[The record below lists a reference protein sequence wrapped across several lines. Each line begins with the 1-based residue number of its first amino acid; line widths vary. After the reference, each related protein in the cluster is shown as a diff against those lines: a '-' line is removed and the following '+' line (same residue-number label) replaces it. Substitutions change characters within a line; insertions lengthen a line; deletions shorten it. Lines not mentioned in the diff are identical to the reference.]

1 MTKTDLKFST
11 RCIHMGLDNDG
22 FGSPNTPL
30 YDTTTFKFS
39 STDKMKRVIEGQD
52 IGYLYTRYG
61 SNPSIVSVEKKLAS
75 IESAET
81 ALVFSSGMAAI
92 SATVITHGAKGVICL
107 GEVYGGTWELM
118 SSQLTSLGREVTF
131 IATDNIDAIEIK
143 LKQGTQLVYF
153 ETPSN
158 PLLKLIDINKICSLA
173 HAYNAIVAID
183 STFATPVNQQT
194 LTLGADIVIH
204 SATKYL
210 GGHSDLTGGMVAGK
224 SSLLEPMRVWRK
236 NLGQVMS
243 PEVAHLLSRSL
254 ATLELRVQRQN
265 ASAMRIAQFLQN
277 QPSIEKVY
285 YPGLSTHIGHD
296 IAKKQMT
303 GFGGMVSILL
313 KQNIVSPVK
322 FVDGLTLFLLAPSLG
337 GAESLVSQP
346 TMTSHRDLSPE
357 MRSESG
363 ITDNLVRLSIGLE
376 DPSDLE
382 MDLFQALEALHTSS

>member
-1 MTKTDLKFST
+1 MNKTDLKFST
-11 RCIHMGLDNDG
+11 RCIHTGLANDG

-30 YDTTTFKFS
+30 YDTTTFSFS
-39 STDKMKRVIEGQD
+39 STEKMEKVIEGHD

-61 SNPSIVSVEKKLAS
+61 SNPSIVNVEKKLAS
-75 IESAET
+75 LELAET
-81 ALVFSSGMAAI
+81 AIAFSSGMAAI
-92 SATVITHGAKGVICL
+92 ATTLITHGEKGIICL

-118 SSQLTSLGREVTF
+118 TSQLSSLGRDVAF
-131 IATDNIDAIEIK
+131 ISPNQVDALEIQ
-143 LKQGTQLVYF
+143 LKQGYTLVYF

-158 PLLKLIDINKICSLA
+158 PLLQLIDINKICNLA
-173 HAYNAIVAID
+173 HTYGAIVVID

-224 SSLLEPMRVWRK
+224 SSLLEPIKVWRK
-236 NLGQVMS
+236 NLGQIMA

-265 ASAMRIAQFLQN
+265 LSAMRIAQFLQN
-277 QPSIEKVY
+277 HHAIEKVY
-285 YPGLSTHIGHD
+285 YPGLTTHTGHN

-313 KQNIVSPVK
+313 KNNVVSPVK
-322 FVDGLTLFLLAPSLG
+322 FVDSLALFLLAPSLG
-337 GAESLVSQP
+337 GCESLVCQP
-346 TMTSHRDLSPE
+346 TITSHRDLSAE
-357 MRSESG
+357 MKKESG
-363 ITDNLVRLSIGLE
+363 ITDNLIRISIGLE

-382 MDLFQALEALHTSS
+382 ADLLQALELM